1 MALPLLYPAFTFI
14 YWSLVLIV
22 IGLGIAAS
30 AVTLRIPRRWLVIGA
45 GATVVVGLVATVPQ
59 HAHPS
64 GLVSVVL
71 GLSVLAL
78 SVLGGGPAVL
88 FVLAV
93 ASKGS
98 VHEGHHGGIV
108 VERAVRE
115 PDGEIVQGEV
125 LRGGTVIGVF
135 ERVAATATIMA
146 GFPEAIAVI
155 VAIKSVGRFT
165 ELDVAEVRERF
176 IIGTLVSLVWAA
188 ACGALFRFAIG
199 M

>member
-1 MALPLLYPAFTFI
+1 M
-14 YWSLVLIV
+14 
-22 IGLGIAAS
+22 
-30 AVTLRIPRRWLVIGA
+30 
-45 GATVVVGLVATVPQ
+45 
-59 HAHPS
+59 
-64 GLVSVVL
+64 L

-98 VHEGHHGGIV
+98 VREGHHGGIV